1 MIEHCRKGR
10 THFVGKN
17 HVRQH
22 GPMRDGARLDAA
34 IRELV
39 ALDRLRLVKDGK
51 RLTIQVNP
59 ALVIEGG
66 AS

>member
-1 MIEHCRKGR
+1 L
-10 THFVGKN
+10 
-17 HVRQH
+17 
-22 GPMRDGARLDAA
+22 RDGARLDSA
-34 IRELV
+34 IREL
-39 ALDRLRLVKDGK
+39 AELDRLQLVKDGK

>member
-1 MIEHCRKGR
+1 MSASMGH
-10 THFVGKN
+10 
-17 HVRQH
+17 
-22 GPMRDGARLDAA
+22 AA

-59 ALVIEGG
+59 ALVIERG

>member
-1 MIEHCRKGR
+1 
-10 THFVGKN
+10 
-17 HVRQH
+17 
-22 GPMRDGARLDAA
+22 
-34 IRELV
+34 
-39 ALDRLRLVKDGK
+39 LRLVKDGK